1 MKTGFKTDDN
11 SAGGPAKKPSYYD
24 GGSMK
29 SDAGTLNAYAQY
41 FKRFVQE
48 YGALGVDIETVAP
61 QNEPTFD
68 QNHPSCRWDA
78 ATYTS
83 FVANFLGPAMKAI
96 DVKVMLGLLSNSNDL
111 NSDLVIAKAVL
122 ADATATSFLSV
133 AGAQWGMLDE
143 VNAGMRLGTLPI
155 WASTHKAGNYP
166 FCGGVTSFCPG
177 AYNATRAPND
187 HAYGV
192 ESWGYIRN
200 AITKGKVIAYNTPH
214 LVLDKYGL
222 GNDTSRDWKQD
233 ALLVADGG
241 KVNATPAYY
250 VFRHLSQ
257 YVVPGAL
264 VAGTTGGDAVA
275 FKNPDGSIVA
285 VVYNSGTANSRF
297 IVATGGKKLQF
308 AMPASGWATVKY
320 TP

>member
-1 MKTGFKTDDN
+1 
-11 SAGGPAKKPSYYD
+11 
-24 GGSMK
+24 
-29 SDAGTLNAYAQY
+29 
-41 FKRFVQE
+41 
-48 YGALGVDIETVAP
+48 
-61 QNEPTFD
+61 
-68 QNHPSCRWDA
+68 
-78 ATYTS
+78 
-83 FVANFLGPAMKAI
+83 MKAI
-96 DVKVMLGLLSNSNDL
+96 DIKVMLGLLSNGNDL
-111 NSDLVIAKAVL
+111 NNDLTIAKAVL
-122 ADATATSFLSV
+122 ADATATSYLSI
-133 AGAQWGMLDE
+133 AGAQWGVLDE
-143 VNAGMRLGTLPI
+143 VNAGTKLGDLPI
-155 WASTHKAGNYP
+155 WATMHKAGNYP
-166 FCGGVTSFCPG
+166 FCAGVNSYCPG
-177 AYNATRAPND
+177 AYNPTQAPND

-214 LVLDKYGL
+214 LVLDKLGL

-264 VAGTTGGDAVA
+264 VVGTTGGDALA

-285 VVYNSGTANSRF
+285 VVYNSGAANNGF
-297 IVATGGKKLQF
+297 IVTMAGKKLRF
-308 AMPASGWATVKY
+308 AMPASGWATVKV